1 MAPFYKNKITGRL
14 HIEVRGNI
22 LKRLVIED
30 QLEEELKE
38 LTANDFLPEDL
49 YFDKIKDEDEDE
61 DEYEYESNEPG
72 KVALNNQELQEL
84 REKRFQE
91 LEEEFMDDPI
101 KTSYLH
107 YAKQILDIPVE
118 LIGLHP
124 AEIAAMYNTSKQKTF
139 GNSDEQIL
147 KDLRKDVFSVPLLQK
162 DTVKDMF
169 IKTDQIMYNTVYE
182 LLEVSDHYY
191 EQLVQVVVKV
201 AAGNTYGKNIYERDE
216 KIKRTVAA
224 GREIFKDHEID
235 FLKNSHNLLFLMSRN
250 RKVNEIKKA
259 AEQCN
264 FIRGIYEEILHNFV
278 KQTSGINT
286 LYWMAIKHKCDNN
299 HGEYVKLQDLIY
311 TAEQKF
317 RFKRV
322 AFGLYNKSKHA
333 YSMFKQVR
341 SAVIAPY
348 LRSVYSQAK
357 NTAKNTHQ
365 MLDNFQNGAIG
376 LMRAVSCYSTKRPA
390 SFASVAKWWV
400 KQMMLL
406 SIKEDANFVKLPV
419 STWQTYTQLEK
430 VRLKHNIS
438 EDDFEKLAQM
448 SKIPVKKIKSIY
460 GTIRISQVYSLNK
473 TYDNDEKLSLE
484 DIMTE
489 EDKLGYDNDDRPD
502 LLREYCAN
510 AKLTDFEILVLVL
523 RHGMTDLLKYKD
535 VDANLIKQEAIIQN
549 LAGLGY
555 NYKPLHIKNI

>member
-1 MAPFYKNKITGRL
+1 MKK
-14 HIEVRGNI
+14 
-22 LKRLVIED
+22 LVEED
-30 QLEEELKE
+30 DLEEELKE
-38 LTANDFLPEDL
+38 LTTNDFLPADSDS
-49 YFDKIKDEDEDE
+49 YFDKISDEEEEEELEDC
-61 DEYEYESNEPG
+61 
-72 KVALNNQELQEL
+72 KVVHTKETQELK
-84 REKRFQE
+84 EKRFQE
-91 LEEEFMDDPI
+91 LEEEYSDDPI
-101 KTSYLH
+101 KMSYLH
-107 YAKQILDIPVE
+107 YARQIADIPIE

-162 DTVKDMF
+162 DTVRDMF
-169 IKTDQIMYNTVYE
+169 VKADQIMYNAVYE
-182 LLEVSDHYY
+182 ILEVSDYHY
-191 EQLVQVVVKV
+191 EQIIQVVIKV

-216 KIKRTVAA
+216 KIKRTVSA

-235 FLKNSHNLLFLMSRN
+235 FLKNSHSLLFLMSKD
-250 RKVNEIKKA
+250 RKVTEIKKA
-259 AEQCN
+259 VEQCN
-264 FIRGIYEEILHNFV
+264 FIRGIYEEILHSFV
-278 KQTSGINT
+278 KQTNGINT
-286 LYWMAIKHKCDNN
+286 LHWMAVKHKCENN
-299 HGEYVKLQDLIY
+299 HSEYVKLQDLIY
-311 TAEQKF
+311 NAEQKF

-322 AFGLYNKSKHA
+322 AFGLYTKSKNA
-333 YSMFKQVR
+333 YDMFKQVR
-341 SAVIAPY
+341 SSVIAPY

-430 VRLKHNIS
+430 IRLKHNIS
-438 EDDFEKLAQM
+438 DDDFEKLSQV
-448 SKIPVKKIKSIY
+448 SKTTVKKIKSIY

-489 EDKLGYDNDDRPD
+489 EDKLGYDNDERPD
-502 LLREYCAN
+502 LVREYCAN
-510 AKLTDFEILVLVL
+510 AKLTNTEILILVL
-523 RHGMTDLLKYKD
+523 RHGMTDLLKYSD
-535 VDANLIKQEAIIQN
+535 VNIELIKQEAIIQN

-555 NYKPLHIKNI
+555 NYKPLHVKNI